1 MPKPRN
7 LFSNQPDSPLV
18 APSILSADFAALG
31 SDCRHVLSAPPE
43 GAGADLLHIDVM
55 DGHFVPNLTMGPALV
70 GSLRAALP
78 DAFFDVHV
86 MVTDP
91 IQYVKPFADA
101 GADHLTFHI
110 EPVLDARAGAG
121 MSPLSGDGDGYD
133 PLEVAQAC
141 HDASMTAGIAI
152 NPPTP
157 VEHLLDR
164 RELIEFVDLVLIMS
178 VNPGF
183 SGQSFIAETLDKA
196 KAIKPL
202 LRPDQRLQIDGGVKP
217 ANAKSIRNAGIDVL
231 VAASAIFSEAPSNR
245 AGVVASIRG

>member
-1 MPKPRN
+1 MPKPTN
-7 LFSNQPDSPLV
+7 LFTAPPASPLV

-31 SDCRHVLSAPPE
+31 EDCRHVLDTPPD

-70 GSLRAALP
+70 QSLRKAMP

-91 IQYVKPFADA
+91 IQYVKPFAEA
-101 GADHLTFHI
+101 GANHLTFHI
-110 EPVLDARAGAG
+110 EPVLDPRAGAG
-121 MSPLSGDGDGYD
+121 MSPLSGDGEGYD
-133 PLEVAQAC
+133 PLEVARAC
-141 HDASMTAGIAI
+141 HEAGMTAGIAI

-157 VEHLLDR
+157 IDHLLDR
-164 RELIEFVDLVLIMS
+164 PELLEAIDLVLIMS

-196 KAIKPL
+196 ASVKPL
-202 LRPDQRLQIDGGVKP
+202 LREDQRLEIDGGVKP
-217 ANAKSIRNAGIDVL
+217 DNASIIRAAGVDVL
-231 VAASAIFSEAPSNR
+231 VAASAIFSVEPGKR